1 MVYVVWKDLFSLI
14 VPLVMKR
21 NHDTI
26 ASITSIDDDDD
37 DDDDD
42 GGGGDDDDGDVDNDN
57 GPV

>member
-26 ASITSIDDDDD
+26 ATITSIDDDD
-37 DDDDD
+37 
-42 GGGGDDDDGDVDNDN
+42 DDDDGDVDNDN